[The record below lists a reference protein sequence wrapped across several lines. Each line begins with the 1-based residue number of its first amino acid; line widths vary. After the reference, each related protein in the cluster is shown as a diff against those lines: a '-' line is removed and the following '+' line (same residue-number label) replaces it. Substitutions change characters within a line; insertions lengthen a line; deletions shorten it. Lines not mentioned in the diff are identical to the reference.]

1 MALLKKYCF
10 VRTTSYRWF
19 IFGDV
24 FECLLLVK
32 YMSFKTFFTGRFHE
46 RGLQKPPRQVWCL
59 IWEIRVPP
67 RVLRERKRTA
77 VLRLLKSEVFQKH
90 WRYTSLTGLT
100 CMLRRPCWPGL
111 HLIRDIRSRLSLTEY
126 IIKNKNYD

>member
-32 YMSFKTFFTGRFHE
+32 YMSFKTF
-46 RGLQKPPRQVWCL
+46 LQDAFMKEGCKSRQDGSGV
-59 IWEIRVPP
+59 
-67 RVLRERKRTA
+67 
-77 VLRLLKSEVFQKH
+77 
-90 WRYTSLTGLT
+90 
-100 CMLRRPCWPGL
+100 
-111 HLIRDIRSRLSLTEY
+111 
-126 IIKNKNYD
+126 